1 MRTIGSVIE
10 LRRYPVTSLAGETLT
25 VAAVDER
32 GLEGDR
38 RWAVIDADGKFG
50 SSKSTRRFRR
60 MDGLLQLTASYDRHL
75 NPIIGFPDGRHIDG
89 DDPSVHEALS
99 DHVGR
104 PVQLLPEDRVS
115 HFDEGPLHFVTT
127 ASLAAL
133 ADHHGALVSTARLR
147 ANLLVDVGTATG
159 FVENGWIGQTL
170 DIGPDLVISIRE
182 PMPRCVMV
190 DLAQHELPPA
200 PGLLD
205 TIVRHNQA
213 CVGVV
218 ADVLHAGT
226 AHLSDPVQFLDR
238 PERPAPRAEAQKS
251 RTRRV
256 TPVAASHVRAGG
268 CRRPSRSGTRSRR

>member
-10 LRRYPVTSLAGETLT
+10 LRRYPVKSLAGEALSIA
-25 VAAVDER
+25 VVDER

-38 RWAVIDADGKFG
+38 RWAVTDADGKFG
-50 SSKSTRRFRR
+50 SSKSTRRFRK

-75 NPIIGFPDGRHIDG
+75 NPIIRFPDGRHTSG

-104 PVQLLPEDRVS
+104 PVELLPEGRVS
-115 HFDEGPLHFVTT
+115 HFDEGPLHLVTT

-133 ADHHGALVSTARLR
+133 ADHHGAPVSTARLR

-159 FVENGWIGQTL
+159 FVENSWIGQTL
-170 DIGPDLVISIRE
+170 TIGPELVISIRE
-182 PMPRCVMV
+182 LMPRCVMV
-190 DLAQHELPPA
+190 DLAQHELSPA

-205 TIVRHNQA
+205 TIGRHNRA

-226 AHLSDPVQFLDR
+226 TRLSDTVQLLDR
-238 PERPAPRAEAQKS
+238 PERAARVAEAQ
-251 RTRRV
+251 
-256 TPVAASHVRAGG
+256 G
-268 CRRPSRSGTRSRR
+268 